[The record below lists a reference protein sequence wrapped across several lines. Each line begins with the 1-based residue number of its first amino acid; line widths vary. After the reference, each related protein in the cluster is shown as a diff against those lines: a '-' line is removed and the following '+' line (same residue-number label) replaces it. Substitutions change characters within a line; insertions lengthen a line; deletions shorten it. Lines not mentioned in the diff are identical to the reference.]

1 MRTTE
6 GQSVDLCE
14 NIKKLEE
21 GSLSLIIRD
30 NNTSKSK

>member
-1 MRTTE
+1 MRTSE

-21 GSLSLIIRD
+21 RSLSLIIRD
-30 NNTSKSK
+30 NYTSESK